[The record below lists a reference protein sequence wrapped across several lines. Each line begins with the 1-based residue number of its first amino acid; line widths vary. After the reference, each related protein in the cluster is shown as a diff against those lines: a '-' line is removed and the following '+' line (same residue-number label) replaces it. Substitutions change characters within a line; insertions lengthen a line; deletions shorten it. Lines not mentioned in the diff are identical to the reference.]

1 MSHPTARPPEPTTA
15 TATAKD
21 PVCGMSV
28 TPGHARGGSATHAG
42 REYWFCNPKCRDKFL
57 ADPERYLAPVAT
69 AKDPVCGM
77 SVTPGHARG
86 GSATHAGREYWFCN
100 PKCRDKF
107 LADPERTL
115 AAAHAPAAH
124 STAPPAAAPSP
135 APGQIFTCPMH
146 PEVSRPGA
154 GDCPDCGMALEPDA
168 PAVGT
173 EYVCPMHPEV
183 VRREPGSCP
192 ICGMA
197 LEPRT
202 VALDADH
209 PELRDM
215 TRRFAVSAALTA
227 PLVVQSMAEMLGA
240 PVGHWLSPRAL
251 TWIQLALAT
260 PVVAWAGAPLFAR
273 GARSIVLRKLNM
285 FTLIAIGIA
294 AAYGFSLV
302 AVLAS
307 GALPEA
313 FRGHG
318 GAPAVYFE
326 PAAVITTLV
335 LLGQVLELRAR
346 RATGSAIRAL
356 LGLAPRTARRIADDG
371 DGQEIGHESE
381 HEIALDRVAR
391 GDRLRIRPGEKVPVD
406 GVVLDG
412 RSAVDESMV
421 TGEPIPVEKAA
432 GDRVIA
438 GTVNGTGGLVM
449 RAERVGSE
457 TLLAQIVR
465 MVGEAQRSRA
475 PIQRLADVVASYF
488 VPAVLACAAV
498 TFAVWAVV
506 GPPPALIY
514 ALVNAVAVLIIACPC
529 ALGLATP
536 MSIMVGT
543 GRGATA
549 GVLVKHAEALEV
561 LERVTTVVVDKTGT
575 VTEGKPQLV
584 SVELLGELLGEPG
597 EPPALSADQLLH
609 HAASLERGSEH
620 PLAAAIVAGAAAR
633 GIALSPPADLVS
645 LPGKGVTGRVDGTR
659 VALGNRALLDELG
672 IPEPAPAAARA
683 EAMRERGQT
692 AMYVVLDPPG
702 GSGPHLAGLIGVAD
716 PIKPSALDALA
727 ALRADGLR
735 VVMLTGD
742 SRTTA
747 AAVARELGIDPRD
760 VIAEVL
766 PADKAAAITRLRA
779 EGQVVAMAGDG
790 INDAPALA
798 AAHVGIAMAT
808 GSDVAIQ
815 SAGITL
821 LGGDLRGLSRAR
833 RLSRA
838 TMRNIRQNLVFAFAY
853 NLLGVPIAAGVLY
866 PVFGLLLSPMIASA
880 AMSASSVSVI
890 ANALRLRRLPL

>member
-1 MSHPTARPPEPTTA
+1 MSHLTARPPEPTTA
-15 TATAKD
+15 TATDPVCGMSVTPGHARGGSATHAGREYWFCNPGCRDKFLADPERYLAPAPAAKD

-42 REYWFCNPKCRDKFL
+42 REYWFCNPGCRDKFL
-57 ADPERYLAPVAT
+57 ADPERYLAVA
-69 AKDPVCGM
+69 D
-77 SVTPGHARG
+77 
-86 GSATHAGREYWFCN
+86 
-100 PKCRDKF
+100 
-107 LADPERTL
+107 
-115 AAAHAPAAH
+115 APAAR
-124 STAPPAAAPSP
+124 SPTPPPAAASP
-135 APGQIFTCPMH
+135 AAGPVFTCPMH
-146 PEVSRPGA
+146 PEVRRPHP
-154 GDCPDCGMALEPDA
+154 GDCPDCGMALEPDV
-168 PAVGT
+168 PAVGI
-173 EYVCPMHPEV
+173 EYVCPMHPEIV
-183 VRREPGSCP
+183 QREPGSCP

-202 VALDADH
+202 AALDADN

-227 PLVVQSMAEMLGA
+227 PLVVASMAEMLGA
-240 PVGHWLSPRAL
+240 PIHALSSGTLAWL
-251 TWIQLALAT
+251 QLALAT

-273 GARSIVLRKLNM
+273 GVRSIVLRKLNM

-294 AAYGFSLV
+294 TAYGFSVIAL
-302 AVLAS
+302 LAG
-307 GALPEA
+307 GALPAA
-313 FRGHG
+313 FRSHG

-346 RATGSAIRAL
+346 RATGGAIRAL
-356 LGLAPRTARRIADDG
+356 LGLAPRTARRLAADG
-371 DGQEIGHESE
+371 NGQESE

-406 GVVLDG
+406 GIVLDG
-412 RSAVDESMV
+412 RSAVDESMI

-432 GDRVIA
+432 GDRLIA

-488 VPAVLACAAV
+488 VPAVLACAIA

-506 GPPPALIY
+506 GPPPALVY

-543 GRGATA
+543 GRGARA

-561 LERVTTVVVDKTGT
+561 LERVTTLVVDKTGT
-575 VTEGKPQLV
+575 LTEGKPQLATI
-584 SVELLGELLGEPG
+584 ELLGDLPGDLPG
-597 EPPALSADQLLH
+597 EPPARSADELLRR
-609 HAASLERGSEH
+609 AASLERGSEH
-620 PLAAAIVAGAAAR
+620 PLASAIVAGAAAR
-633 GIALSPPADLVS
+633 GIALSQPTDLVS
-645 LPGKGVTGRVDGTR
+645 LPGRGVTGRVDGAR
-659 VALGNRALLDELG
+659 VALGNRALLDALG
-672 IPEPAPAAARA
+672 IAEPPAAAARA
-683 EAMRERGQT
+683 EAMREGGQT
-692 AMYVVLDPPG
+692 AMYVLIDG
-702 GSGPHLAGLIGVAD
+702 TLAGLLGVVD
-716 PIKPSALDALA
+716 PIKPSASGAIR

-735 VVMLTGD
+735 IVMLTGD
-742 SRTTA
+742 SHTTA

-779 EGQVVAMAGDG
+779 EGQIVAMAGDG

-808 GSDVAIQ
+808 GSDVAIE

-833 RLSRA
+833 RLSRG

-866 PVFGLLLSPMIASA
+866 PVLGLLLSPMIASA

-890 ANALRLRRLPL
+890 GNALRLRRLPL